1 VHMSIA
7 FPPMRPS
14 LIGRRVGIRIVTFE
28 ACSGFTRVTA
38 RTRARPRRSFD
49 PRRLGAACG
58 SRHPRPESLN
68 RPRATLSR
76 GSNPAGYPT
85 KLLASY
91 RTNRQLSGWMESSS
105 TDGSSLRGARPKGDI
120 VQYTRPRNRRPFS
133 ESPIRSDIGATATA
147 DAANEAGPRGR
158 KRNSLI
164 EGDFDLGRLWPER
177 TSPRSTLP
185 PPTGNPHCRPFRSSD
200 AKPVNV
206 AFAEA

>member
-1 VHMSIA
+1 VTAACCDVEAATLAITVLPDTRSALPTCRAHYLGGLGGVDMSIA

-120 VQYTRPRNRRPFS
+120 VRYTRPRNRRPFS
-133 ESPIRSDIGATATA
+133 ESPIRSEHRCNRD
-147 DAANEAGPRGR
+147 RR
-158 KRNSLI
+158 RCK
-164 EGDFDLGRLWPER
+164 
-177 TSPRSTLP
+177 
-185 PPTGNPHCRPFRSSD
+185 
-200 AKPVNV
+200 
-206 AFAEA
+206 